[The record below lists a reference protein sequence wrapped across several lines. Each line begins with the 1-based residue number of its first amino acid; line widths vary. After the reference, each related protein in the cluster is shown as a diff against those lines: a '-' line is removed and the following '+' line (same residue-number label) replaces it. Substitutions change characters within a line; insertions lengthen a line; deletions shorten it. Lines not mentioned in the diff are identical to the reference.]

1 MTHALS
7 LTPFRK
13 VVKDYFLI
21 CDSYHEAIRAGSPSR
36 IEAIDMGRRGLHNE
50 GVRGAPQAARRQGRA
65 RLRHGAPA
73 VHADLRA
80 PLADVRKFT
89 GLAAAFASR
98 SDRIAAGRRRMLQ
111 HGHRPPAPRA
121 RLRLA
126 AAAAAARTDRH
137 RAGQAAAGRHRR
149 DRRCAR
155 SCRARWRAGWRT
167 PRRRRRGA
175 SPTAIRSSANAFI
188 LAADTVVAV
197 GRRILPNPEFT
208 DEAAACLRLLSGRG
222 HRVYGALCLITPKGK
237 VRNRIVETRLRF
249 KRLSREE
256 IETYL
261 ASGEWEGKAG
271 GYAIQGRAGG
281 FVTKLVGS
289 YTNVV
294 GLALYETMTLP
305 RGRGLSGL

>member
-1 MTHALS
+1 MLASASPRRLQLLGQVGIEPDKLLPAEIDETPQRKELPRAL
-7 LTPFRK
+7 
-13 VVKDYFLI
+13 
-21 CDSYHEAIRAGSPSR
+21 
-36 IEAIDMGRRGLHNE
+36 
-50 GVRGAPQAARRQGRA
+50 ARR
-65 RLRHGAPA
+65 
-73 VHADLRA
+73 
-80 PLADVRKFT
+80 LASTKAQTAQRN
-89 GLAAAFASR
+89 AE
-98 SDRIAAGRRRMLQ
+98 
-111 HGHRPPAPRA
+111 
-121 RLRLA
+121 
-126 AAAAAARTDRH
+126 
-137 RAGQAAAGRHRR
+137 R
-149 DRRCAR
+149 D
-155 SCRARWRAGWRT
+155 
-167 PRRRRRGA
+167 PEL
-175 SPTAIRSSANAFI
+175 ANAYI

-294 GLALYETMTLP
+294 GLRAL
-305 RGRGLSGL
+305 RDDGAARRRGLSGLRPLGGSQL